1 MAHPNEELA
10 RKGYKAFS
18 AGDMDT
24 VRTLFAE
31 DIIWHVPGRNPLSG
45 DYKGQGEVFGLFAK
59 TMEMTKGTFKLEVH
73 DILANDEHIVVLV
86 VASAQRDGKHMEDRQ
101 AHLSHAKDGKITEFW
116 LHPSDQHA
124 VDEFWR

>member
-45 DYKGQGEVFGLFAK
+45 DYKGQGEVFVLFAK

-73 DILANDEHIVVLV
+73 DILANDQHIVTLV
-86 VASAQRDGKHMEDRQ
+86 VASGQRDGKRMEDRQ
-101 AHLSHAKDGKITEFW
+101 AHVSHVENGKITEFW
-116 LHPSDQHA
+116 LHPGDQYA
-124 VDEFWR
+124 VDEFWA